1 MTIDTDMQSMA
12 AELGNGQ
19 HGGLQ
24 CPECRHPTDK
34 AMSVLV
40 DGEAI
45 KAICHRASC
54 GFKYSVGYAVDHG
67 LRPSRVRPYTGA
79 LAQLDQADYVWLCSR
94 FDAPISAFG
103 AMRKSDGRYFL
114 PINGP
119 EGTRRGWVSRR
130 PWEGSPLWDEGDKSP
145 KSLTYMENDEPVQG
159 WNTFGGVPVDVE
171 DTVVLVEDQISA
183 VRVLID
189 TSLVSVAILGT
200 GINEEKVAELQRHA
214 RNILIALDSDATGNA
229 FAMARKWGQ
238 AFNSCRVVILSK
250 DIKDMQREMV
260 QKTFSHFAV
269 TKLGATPVL

>member
-1 MTIDTDMQSMA
+1 MQVLAS
-12 AELGNGQ
+12 ELGNGQ
-19 HGGLQ
+19 HGGIC
-24 CPECRHPTDK
+24 CPVCKSDDN
-34 AMSVLV
+34 AMSIMV

-45 KAICHRASC
+45 RAVCHRASC
-54 GFKYSVGYAVDHG
+54 GFKYNNDRRISGAIS
-67 LRPSRVRPYTGA
+67 RPSRVRPYTGA
-79 LAQLDQADYVWLCSR
+79 LALLDRADYVWLCTR

-114 PINGP
+114 PIIGP

-130 PWEGSPLWDEGDKSP
+130 AWEGSPLYDAGDKSP
-145 KSLTYMENDEPVQG
+145 KSLTYMETDDPVQC
-159 WNTFGGVPVDVE
+159 WNTSGGVPVDVE

-189 TSLVSVAILGT
+189 TGLVSVAILGT
-200 GINEEKVAELQRHA
+200 GINEEKVAELQGHA
-214 RNILIALDSDATGNA
+214 RNILIALDSDATGQA

-260 QKTFSHFAV
+260 QKTFQR
-269 TKLGATPVL
+269 KAT

>member
-1 MTIDTDMQSMA
+1 MSM
-12 AELGNGQ
+12 
-19 HGGLQ
+19 
-24 CPECRHPTDK
+24 
-34 AMSVLV
+34 LV

-45 KAICHRASC
+45 KAHCHRASC
-54 GFKYSVGYAVDHG
+54 GFKYSAGYAVDHG

-79 LAQLDQADYVWLCSR
+79 LALLDRADFVWLCTR

-114 PINGP
+114 PIIGP

-130 PWEGSPLWDEGDKSP
+130 PWEGSPLWDAGDKSP
-145 KSLTYMENDEPVQG
+145 KSLTYMETDEPVQC

-183 VRVLID
+183 TRVLID

-200 GINEEKVAELQRHA
+200 GINEEKVSELQRHA
-214 RNILIALDSDATGNA
+214 RNILIALDADATGQS
-229 FAMARKWGQ
+229 FSMARKWGQ
-238 AFNSCRVVILSK
+238 AFGSCRVVILSK

-260 QKTFSHFAV
+260 QETFQPFFP
-269 TKLGATPVL
+269 KLRATPVLS